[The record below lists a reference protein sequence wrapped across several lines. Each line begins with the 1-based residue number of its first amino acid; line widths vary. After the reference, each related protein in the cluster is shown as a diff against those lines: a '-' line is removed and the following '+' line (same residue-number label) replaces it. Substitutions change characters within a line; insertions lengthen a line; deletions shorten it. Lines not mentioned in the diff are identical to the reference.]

1 MFVCVWCFRWWCVL
15 VKKISALLP
24 PCSMYTLAS
33 HLQQLTW
40 EKEKQQISNEASGS
54 NLTTPPASP
63 QHANPEP
70 VVSVGRYVIPANC
83 LEAGEPLSTLCLDS
97 ATGKHLSCRTYDLK
111 FFQSKTA
118 LFSAGTGI
126 KGVHPTREVLLGRNR
141 VLVVSSMIYG
151 DLHQYLRERKRLTE
165 VQAAPLF
172 QQIVQL
178 VRDAHTKGIAL
189 RDIKLKKFVF
199 EDESR

>member
-1 MFVCVWCFRWWCVL
+1 MFCVCVVDL
-15 VKKISALLP
+15 LVVKKTSPCLP

-40 EKEKQQISNEASGS
+40 EKEKRKISNDASGS
-54 NLTTPPASP
+54 GLATPPASP

-70 VVSVGRYVIPANC
+70 VVSVGRYVIPASS
-83 LEAGEPLSTLCLDS
+83 LEAGDPLSTLCLDS

-118 LFSAGTGI
+118 LFSAGTGV
-126 KGVHPTREVLLGRNR
+126 KGVHPTRDVLLGGRNR

-172 QQIVQL
+172 QQIVHL